1 MGISVRFG
9 TYSGDPEVVEKTI
22 TWSGSAV
29 SCQLVNTDML
39 NPILK
44 VSAAYKNVT
53 YCSIS
58 DFGSRMYFV
67 ESVESIAGTHCLLH
81 CHVDVLYTYASA
93 IKDLDCFVH
102 RNESINKWKRD
113 RSDPAILTNN
123 RRLVYGR
130 NFGNT
135 DLNGGLGQYFI
146 VGIIG

>member
-1 MGISVRFG
+1 MSVSVTFG
-9 TYSGDPEVVEKTI
+9 EYSGDPEVVSKTI
-22 TWSGSAV
+22 SWYGDAV

-44 VSAAYKNVT
+44 VSASYKDTT
-53 YCSIS
+53 YCSIAE
-58 DFGSRMYFV
+58 FGGRYYFV
-67 ESVESIAGTHCLLH
+67 ENPESIAGGHCLLH
-81 CHVDVLYTYASA
+81 CRVDVLYTYETG
-93 IKDLDCFVH
+93 IKALDCFVH
-102 RNESINKWKRD
+102 RNEDINKWKKD
-113 RSDPAILTNN
+113 RSDPAILTTN